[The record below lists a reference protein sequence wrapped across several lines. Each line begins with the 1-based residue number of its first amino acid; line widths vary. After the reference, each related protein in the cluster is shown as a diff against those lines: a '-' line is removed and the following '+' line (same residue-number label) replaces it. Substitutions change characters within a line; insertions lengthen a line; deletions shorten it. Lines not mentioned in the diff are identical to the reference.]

1 MSFVP
6 ERFAGRVVIV
16 TGAGSGIGRGVALR
30 MVREGADVL
39 AVDRNPDGLSG
50 LVAAASTGSGKSPI
64 EPLVCDVGAAET
76 PARIVGACQARFG
89 RIDVLVNNAGVGE
102 EAERFTDNDDEAIA
116 SMFAVNLLGLIRLT
130 RDCLKVMTRPGG
142 RIVNVSSVFGLVGFP
157 SSALYA
163 ATKGGV
169 AQLTRQLAADW
180 TPQGITVNAVAP
192 GVIETA
198 MTKRYIDNSRWYQRA
213 MIETT
218 PAPRVGQPEDIA
230 AAVSFLASPEADFL
244 SGVVLPVDG
253 GWLATRYLPPDPA

>member
-64 EPLVCDVGAAET
+64 KPLVCDVGAAET

-230 AAVSFLASPEADFL
+230 AAVSFLASPEADFI